1 MKASFDLSAEGR
13 KTVNKIDIILT
24 HSGNCDKEVVL
35 GSNITPLG
43 HKFLLTDLFILLIHQ
58 VYMKI
63 IPGFGIKKTGFRS
76 TILFCLLILTQNW
89 VPSPEEHYPF

>member
-1 MKASFDLSAEGR
+1 MLQSGDFLKASFDLSAEGR

-63 IPGFGIKKTGFRS
+63 IPGFGIKKQDLG
-76 TILFCLLILTQNW
+76 
-89 VPSPEEHYPF
+89 VPSSSVF